1 MLAGALTGRADH
13 PALRIEPL
21 GTADPWPRFVS
32 CAHESR
38 SLPVSTK
45 VDAGWRE
52 RYANKVESAEQAVR
66 AIRHGARVFI
76 GSGAAEP
83 QSLVQ
88 ALAAAPISTIPRS
101 CTS

>member
-1 MLAGALTGRADH
+1 M
-13 PALRIEPL
+13 
-21 GTADPWPRFVS
+21 
-32 CAHESR
+32 
-38 SLPVSTK
+38 STK

-76 GSGAAEP
+76 GSGRASP
-83 QSLVQ
+83 SRSSRRSP
-88 ALAAAPISTIPRS
+88 LAPTSTMPRS